1 MWSKNLSAALTAVWL
16 EPTLSFKSMALNKK
30 HSPAPLTNLSSP
42 SLLTRQTET
51 ERGQTHNQDDDLLKL
66 FSLSFRSPLTLPFSD
81 SLPLSHIEDL
91 DVKEQRYWNSGQT
104 SGNQS
109 ESEGCNYQ
117 SEMAMRESA
126 PLRPHM
132 RAHTSRHALRQT
144 LAHASKPDC
153 RLKKHTDCR
162 LSDIDAHTNTSKEV
176 DQHAGKSVCAEEKHS
191 HTLKAIE
198 RWADWSSRSSA
209 SACLASKLKT
219 APLFIT
225 KYELS
230 NRRPAEWLT
239 YELSLFYQS
248 DFQLLSSSFLWG
260 SAIRQ
265 YRVEVLCSEMVQR
278 FYHRLLCSWQH
289 RCYPAH
295 PAFNHKRCSLKVEHC
310 VIMYMWLVQTKHFL
324 LMQLH
329 NKSI

>member
-42 SLLTRQTET
+42 SLLTGQTET

-66 FSLSFRSPLTLPFSD
+66 FSLSFRSPLTLPFSN

-117 SEMAMRESA
+117 TEMAMRESA

-191 HTLKAIE
+191 HTNSHIKSDRE
-198 RWADWSSRSSA
+198 MSRLEFKKL
-209 SACLASKLKT
+209 CLRMSGLQLKT

-230 NRRPAEWLT
+230 NRRPAERLT

-260 SAIRQ
+260 SATRQ
-265 YRVEVLCSEMVQR
+265 YRVEVRCSETTQKWCRDFTTDYYARDNTGVTL
-278 FYHRLLCSWQH
+278 HTRLLTTKD
-289 RCYPAH
+289 AH
-295 PAFNHKRCSLKVEHC
+295 
-310 VIMYMWLVQTKHFL
+310 
-324 LMQLH
+324 
-329 NKSI
+329 